1 MSLIPEFYNDFS
13 NFHCFDCQPVCAVRV
28 LLDDHFSRFSLELFS
43 SHLNSVVAFPLQESY
58 SKSPFLLQSS
68 FIVSIVIMK
77 FTLALSF
84 LASLAYSKEVA
95 IEQDSSVR
103 TFNDDR

>member
-43 SHLNSVVAFPLQESY
+43 SHLNIVVALPLQESY
-58 SKSPFLLQSS
+58 SKSPFFASVKFHCLHCHHEVYL
-68 FIVSIVIMK
+68 SII
-77 FTLALSF
+77 LPC
-84 LASLAYSKEVA
+84 
-95 IEQDSSVR
+95 
-103 TFNDDR
+103 